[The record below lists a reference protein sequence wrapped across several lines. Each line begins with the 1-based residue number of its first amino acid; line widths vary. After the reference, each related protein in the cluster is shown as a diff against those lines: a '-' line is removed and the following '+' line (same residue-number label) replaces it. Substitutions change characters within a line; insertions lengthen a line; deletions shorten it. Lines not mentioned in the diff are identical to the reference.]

1 MDRESNNVFNEGLV
15 SDLNPLTTPNNVL
28 VDCLNG
34 TFLTFDGNELV
45 LQNDAGNTIISE
57 KAKLK
62 DHYYPLGIKEYGGVL
77 YIVSAR
83 TIVHNLQEFKSGNLY
98 KEDDIV
104 ASNISGE
111 WCIYRCIKN
120 TETTTLL
127 DNENYWEN
135 LGDLEN
141 AKKKYE
147 RIEIGSYPSINI
159 PNEENKFSGTANINI
174 NKINKKTTIGSADFK
189 SGEYITFSSLLKT
202 GDSGDIRNN
211 FYEIQKASFDSEG
224 NLTLDL
230 NKLYRIE
237 VSMLLK
243 TGVVDLTDSIW
254 DQYQIWVRENCENA
268 YDEHT
273 HWALEN
279 NEEFKYYCPYNYKGK
294 LLVSLV
300 VDIPQLIPVT
310 LPYLD
315 VSEKKIKYQ
324 YTKNDSSTALK
335 ISGYT
340 VYVDDDNKKFY
351 NFITDS
357 NSGVIHTD
365 DDEYTDIGELSDE
378 QIFNIL
384 ICPNYKYEVDSEEV
398 YDILYDIEDKKYK
411 TWHYGTV
418 IISPEILNETI
429 QVEQI
434 TYSKATSRYRLES
447 VEERCDGN
455 LSTIISLK
463 VVDEWTPGDGGLNL
477 NGGESY
483 VGFVLSK
490 DNSRADAPPEMLVIG
505 TFEIGN
511 NYKISK
517 IVLDANYET
526 EYSYLVPVIDS
537 YIEKFIVQY
546 SSTKCN
552 ETETTM
558 QLSLPLIITDDFS
571 QVSGAII
578 SIFQDTSRIPYT
590 TNDGKNYKFNVDPS
604 KNVNI
609 SITFT
614 NTSFVSISHIINNV
628 QSIKTKVNFGL
639 VLSFYNV
646 IYQGSSDY
654 ELHTLV
660 YKSWRIS
667 KTYLSILNKFNE
679 QITVSAKAGQTF
691 AFSVSDCHVDWDSV
705 YCWIEIE
712 LTSSS
717 PFSVKSG
724 INGYMPTQAYYVN
737 FENKAI
743 VTEVPT
749 LDNIASEDYCY
760 VTNQIDNGKIFG
772 DFICIGKQQ
781 TFYLKNPDYVPT
793 IDLYGTINTN
803 TQIHTPQ
810 TYIQL

>member
-135 LGDLEN
+135 LGGLEN

-147 RIEIGSYPSINI
+147 RIEIGSYPSIEI

-189 SGEYITFSSLLKT
+189 SGEYITFSSLPKT
-202 GDSGDIRNN
+202 GDSGDIRDN

-340 VYVDDDNKKFY
+340 VYVDDDNTDSNSGVIHKKFY
-351 NFITDS
+351 NFITD
-357 NSGVIHTD
+357 V
-365 DDEYTDIGELSDE
+365 DEYTDIGELSDE

-418 IISPEILNETI
+418 IIPPEILNETI

-511 NYKISK
+511 NYRISK
-517 IVLDANYET
+517 IVLDTNYET

-537 YIEKFIVQY
+537 YIKKFIVQY

-558 QLSLPLIITDDFS
+558 RLSLPLAIINSSQTTD
-571 QVSGAII
+571 AII

-590 TNDGKNYKFNVDPS
+590 TNDGKNYKFNVNPS

-609 SITFT
+609 SITFPDSSLDHI
-614 NTSFVSISHIINNV
+614 NFMWISHIINNV

-639 VLSFYNV
+639 VLGFSNV
-646 IYQGSSDY
+646 IYQRSSDHD
-654 ELHTLV
+654 LHTLV

-667 KTYLSILNKFNE
+667 KTYLSILDKFNE
-679 QITVSAKAGQTF
+679 QITVSAKADQSF
-691 AFSVSDCHVDWDSV
+691 AFNVSDCRVNWDYI

-717 PFSVKSG
+717 SFSV
-724 INGYMPTQAYYVN
+724 INGYLPQAYYVN
-737 FENKAI
+737 FENEAI

-772 DFICIGKQQ
+772 DFICIEKQQ
-781 TFYLKNPDYVPT
+781 TFYLENPNYLPT
-793 IDLYGTINTN
+793 TDL
-803 TQIHTPQ
+803 
-810 TYIQL
+810 